1 MYNLDL
7 NDSSIFQPFQS
18 ELPSSTIFGDYPIHE
33 QFNNSN
39 NIDVSQNN
47 TIKESK
53 KNNEN
58 LNNIFEDK
66 ENNTTG
72 DLTKKKTKRKNEK
85 ENKIF
90 DIKKENKRG
99 RERIKGDHP
108 IHTNL
113 YLDNIMKANISFIF
127 NIIIKI
133 FNYEFKLSQ
142 ITCDDLNNK
151 KLLKLAPNEINKT
164 KKDDNKQFINK
175 KLKDILTGDVSK
187 KYKKNNEKNKIKNNT
202 FYNKLDNNNDSFIK
216 KNNNKEF
223 INKLYE
229 IYEKGEEND
238 KEKIKPFINFFEMK
252 FIKFWMII
260 SEYIK
265 SEDDELCIEKK
276 NILKDKINENNDII
290 NNIIIR
296 SIINN
301 INNEI
306 DNHLQKKK
314 YKNYRDY
321 KVIFKLVLKD
331 FIEYINNKDNKFKKK

>member
-1 MYNLDL
+1 MFNSDS
-7 NDSSIFQPFQS
+7 NDSPFHQLYQS
-18 ELPSSTIFGDYPIHE
+18 ELPLPLIFRDNFIYE
-33 QFNNSN
+33 EFNNSS

-47 TIKESK
+47 KIKESK
-53 KNNEN
+53 KNYEN
-58 LNNIFEDK
+58 LNNIFVDK

-72 DLTKKKTKRKNEK
+72 DLTKKKTKRKNENEK

-90 DIKKENKRG
+90 DIKKKRG
-99 RERIKGDHP
+99 RKREKGDHP

-127 NIIIKI
+127 NFIIKI

-187 KYKKNNEKNKIKNNT
+187 KYKKRKDNNKIKNNT
-202 FYNKLDNNNDSFIK
+202 IYNKLDNNNDSFIK

-229 IYEKGEEND
+229 IYEKGEENN

-306 DNHLQKKK
+306 DNHLQKKR

>member
-1 MYNLDL
+1 MFIL
-7 NDSSIFQPFQS
+7 NDSFFNQLSQNELSPSPIISSYSIN
-18 ELPSSTIFGDYPIHE
+18 EE
-33 QFNNSN
+33 FNNSS
-39 NIDVSQNN
+39 NIDVNQNDE
-47 TIKESK
+47 IKESK

-187 KYKKNNEKNKIKNNT
+187 KYKKIMKKTKLKIIH
-202 FYNKLDNNNDSFIK
+202 F
-216 KNNNKEF
+216 
-223 INKLYE
+223 
-229 IYEKGEEND
+229 
-238 KEKIKPFINFFEMK
+238 
-252 FIKFWMII
+252 II
-260 SEYIK
+260 S
-265 SEDDELCIEKK
+265 
-276 NILKDKINENNDII
+276 
-290 NNIIIR
+290 
-296 SIINN
+296 
-301 INNEI
+301 
-306 DNHLQKKK
+306 
-314 YKNYRDY
+314 
-321 KVIFKLVLKD
+321 
-331 FIEYINNKDNKFKKK
+331 

>member
-1 MYNLDL
+1 MFIL
-7 NDSSIFQPFQS
+7 NDSFFNQLSQNELSPSPIISSYSINE
-18 ELPSSTIFGDYPIHE
+18 ELN
-33 QFNNSN
+33 NNSN
-39 NIDVSQNN
+39 IDFNQNN
-47 TIKESK
+47 VIKESK

-164 KKDDNKQFINK
+164 K
-175 KLKDILTGDVSK
+175 
-187 KYKKNNEKNKIKNNT
+187 EKEGK
-202 FYNKLDNNNDSFIK
+202 
-216 KNNNKEF
+216 
-223 INKLYE
+223 
-229 IYEKGEEND
+229 
-238 KEKIKPFINFFEMK
+238 
-252 FIKFWMII
+252 
-260 SEYIK
+260 
-265 SEDDELCIEKK
+265 
-276 NILKDKINENNDII
+276 
-290 NNIIIR
+290 R
-296 SIINN
+296 
-301 INNEI
+301 
-306 DNHLQKKK
+306 
-314 YKNYRDY
+314 R
-321 KVIFKLVLKD
+321 
-331 FIEYINNKDNKFKKK
+331 

>member
-1 MYNLDL
+1 MFNLDL
-7 NDSSIFQPFQS
+7 NDSSFFQPFQS
-18 ELPSSTIFGDYPIHE
+18 ELPSSTISRNFSINE
-33 QFNNSN
+33 EFNNSS
-39 NIDVSQNN
+39 NIDVNQNDE
-47 TIKESK
+47 IKESK

-187 KYKKNNEKNKIKNNT
+187 KYGNRNDNDNCKIKNNT
-202 FYNKLDNNNDSFIK
+202 IYN
-216 KNNNKEF
+216 NNNKEF

-252 FIKFWMII
+252 FFKFWMII
-260 SEYIK
+260 SEHIK
-265 SEDDELCIEKK
+265 SGDDELCIEKK

>member
-1 MYNLDL
+1 MFIL
-7 NDSSIFQPFQS
+7 NDSFFNQLSQNELSPSPIISSYSINE
-18 ELPSSTIFGDYPIHE
+18 EL
-33 QFNNSN
+33 NNSS
-39 NIDVSQNN
+39 NIDVNQNN
-47 TIKESK
+47 VIKESK

-252 FIKFWMII
+252 FFKFWMII
-260 SEYIK
+260 SEHIK

-331 FIEYINNKDNKFKKK
+331 FIGYINNKDNKFKKK